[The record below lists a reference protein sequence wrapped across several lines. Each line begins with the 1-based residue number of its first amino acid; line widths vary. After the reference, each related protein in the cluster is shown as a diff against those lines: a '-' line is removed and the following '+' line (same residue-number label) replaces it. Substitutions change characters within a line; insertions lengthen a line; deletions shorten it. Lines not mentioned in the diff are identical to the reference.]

1 MSLTMDQQLAT
12 LKADLAAQAAKIT
25 TLEAKTALATPEWDG
40 VALAGINTG
49 DTAWIL
55 TSTCL
60 VLMMTIPGL
69 ALFYAGM
76 SRANNALSTVMQS
89 FAITCW
95 VSILWLM
102 FGYSLAFGHGGKDN
116 RWVGGSNKFWLRGD
130 DKTGTPVL
138 PVQIQSSPGR
148 PGTAAACA
156 SCAQSPRPLAH
167 RSLVLSCSLYASCL
181 VLPDDSTHTPCWRQ
195 GSRSGTMPE
204 ALFVIFQMTFA
215 IITAAIITGA
225 VAERMKFI
233 SLLVFV
239 FFWHLLVY
247 CPLCHW
253 EWGGGFMSDWGVL
266 DFAGG
271 DVVHISSG
279 VSGLVAAMI
288 VGKRRAYGAG
298 AELPPHNVMLTFI
311 GGSLLWVGWFGFNA
325 GSAVAANGTASM
337 AMLVTHLAAS
347 AGGFSWML
355 MEWMVAGK
363 PTVLGVVSGAIAGL
377 VVITPGAGYV
387 DQTGG
392 FCMGV
397 LGGIGC
403 YFGIQIKHKLG
414 YDDALDA
421 FGVHGVGGIIG
432 GILTGFFANPA
443 ISPGTSGVF
452 YKNGDQLGWQLAGIC
467 VTAGYCSIMTAIIL
481 LCLKVTIGLRV
492 SEEDEDIGLDA
503 SEHGHTTMPT
513 TMPVPQPVQQ
523 QFVKQV
529 EYYPPPD
536 QPVAYSAYPM
546 QPAFAAQTVFG
557 PPQVPMQ
564 PIYQ

>member
-1 MSLTMDQQLAT
+1 MSLTVDQQLAT

-25 TLEAKTALATPEWDG
+25 TLEAQTALATPEWDG
-40 VALAGINTG
+40 VALEGINTG

-102 FGYSLAFGHGGKDN
+102 FGYSLAFGSGGKDN
-116 RWVGGSNKFWLRGD
+116 RWVGGSNAFWLRGD
-130 DKTGTPVL
+130 DKTGTRVL
-138 PVQIQSSPGR
+138 P
-148 PGTAAACA
+148 
-156 SCAQSPRPLAH
+156 
-167 RSLVLSCSLYASCL
+167 
-181 VLPDDSTHTPCWRQ
+181 

-225 VAERMKFI
+225 VAERMKFS

-355 MEWMVAGK
+355 MEWMLGGK

-452 YKNGDQLGWQLAGIC
+452 YKNGEQLGWQLAGIC

-546 QPAFAAQTVFG
+546 QPAFAAQTVYG